1 MALLLYAS
9 KPPYQ
14 GDTLMAILRI
24 SWSFWRSLTK
34 DAQSILLER
43 YEIHTVSDETW
54 KQTLHEIHHITGKA
68 Q

>member
-1 MALLLYAS
+1 
-9 KPPYQ
+9 
-14 GDTLMAILRI
+14 MAILRI